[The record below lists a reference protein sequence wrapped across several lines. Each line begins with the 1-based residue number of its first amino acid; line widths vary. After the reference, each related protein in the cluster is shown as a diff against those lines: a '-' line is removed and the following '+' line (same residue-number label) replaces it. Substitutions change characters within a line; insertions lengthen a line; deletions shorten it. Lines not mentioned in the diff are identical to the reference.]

1 MNIKTLNVSLLSI
14 SIITALFPLNAMAT
28 KLTIEQRLELLENEL
43 SQNKQE
49 LKATQN
55 ELGVYK
61 FRLSTLQKSITEN
74 KYQSASLAEISAT
87 SPVADNIKNENG
99 EQNSSAA
106 AHTINGS
113 QQIAVIESKGDK
125 TTIESVT
132 LKDISKYIKDDIGFS
147 YQGYFRS
154 GWGTGN
160 HGSPQTYAAGSLGRF
175 GNEMSGWFDLTLN
188 QRVYNQDGR
197 TANAVVTYDGNV
209 GQQYNDAWFGDSAN
223 ENIMQFSD
231 IYLTTRGFLPF
242 AREADFWVGKHK
254 LPQYEI
260 QMLDWKTLT
269 TDVAAGVGIENWALG
284 VGLFDMSLSRDDV
297 DVYSRDFTRTSQMNT
312 NSVDVRYRNIPLW
325 DDATLSLM
333 AKYSAP
339 NKTDQQQDNENDDS
353 YFEMKDSWM
362 LTSVLRQNLQRDTF
376 NEFTLQV
383 ANNSYASS
391 FASFSDASNTMAHGR
406 YYYGDH
412 TNGIA
417 WRLISQGEMYLTD
430 NIIMANA
437 LVYSHGE
444 DVYSY
449 ESGAHSDFDS
459 IRTVIRPAWIW
470 NTWNQTGLELGWFKQ
485 QNKTQQGVTLNESAY
500 LINPEFNIGCMI
512 AMCPIYPLTCAPNDM
527 MMATKAMHRRYWFT
541 DVHARGYYPQHML
554 NYFARKGFNLDIT
567 PDDNA
572 ILARGCVDFIGFSY
586 YMSFTTQFSPDN
598 PQLDYVEP
606 RDLVSNPYIDTSEWG
621 WQIDPAGLRYS
632 LNWFWDHFQLP
643 LFIVE
648 NGFGAVDQRQADGT
662 VNDHYRIDYFSSHIR
677 EMKKAVVE
685 DGVDL
690 IGYTPWGCIDLVSA
704 GTGEMKKRYGMIYV
718 DKDNEGKGTLE
729 RIRKASFYWYRDLIA
744 NNGENI

>member
-1 MNIKTLNVSLLSI
+1 MNIKTLNVSLLSF

-61 FRLSTLQKSITEN
+61 SRLSTLQKSITEN
-74 KYQSASLAEISAT
+74 KYKSASLAEISAT

-113 QQIAVIESKGDK
+113 QQVAVIESKGDK

-188 QRVYNQDGR
+188 QRVYNQDGK

-209 GQQYNDAWFGDSAN
+209 GEQYNDAWFGDSAN
-223 ENIMQFSD
+223 DNIMQFSD

-242 AREADFWVGKHK
+242 APDADFWVGKHK

-297 DVYSRDFTRTSQMNT
+297 DVYSRDFSRTSQMNT

-339 NKTDQQQDNENDDS
+339 NKTDQQQDNENDNS

-391 FASFSDASNTMAHGR
+391 FASFSDATPFYDIISAFPVLGGTGIHISDLKLAMGLNASKGKKTAIDKIYPRHFLATAKVLRFPEVQMHEILSDFARMIPAALDNVKTSLPTDFPENVVTAVETNVLRLHGR
-406 YYYGDH
+406 LSREYG
-412 TNGIA
+412 
-417 WRLISQGEMYLTD
+417 S
-430 NIIMANA
+430 
-437 LVYSHGE
+437 
-444 DVYSY
+444 
-449 ESGAHSDFDS
+449 
-459 IRTVIRPAWIW
+459 
-470 NTWNQTGLELGWFKQ
+470 K
-485 QNKTQQGVTLNESAY
+485 
-500 LINPEFNIGCMI
+500 
-512 AMCPIYPLTCAPNDM
+512 
-527 MMATKAMHRRYWFT
+527 
-541 DVHARGYYPQHML
+541 
-554 NYFARKGFNLDIT
+554 
-567 PDDNA
+567 
-572 ILARGCVDFIGFSY
+572 
-586 YMSFTTQFSPDN
+586 
-598 PQLDYVEP
+598 
-606 RDLVSNPYIDTSEWG
+606 
-621 WQIDPAGLRYS
+621 
-632 LNWFWDHFQLP
+632 
-643 LFIVE
+643 
-648 NGFGAVDQRQADGT
+648 
-662 VNDHYRIDYFSSHIR
+662 
-677 EMKKAVVE
+677 
-685 DGVDL
+685 
-690 IGYTPWGCIDLVSA
+690 
-704 GTGEMKKRYGMIYV
+704 
-718 DKDNEGKGTLE
+718 
-729 RIRKASFYWYRDLIA
+729 
-744 NNGENI
+744 

>member
-1 MNIKTLNVSLLSI
+1 MNIKTLNVSLLSF

-61 FRLSTLQKSITEN
+61 SRLSTLQKSITEN
-74 KYQSASLAEISAT
+74 KYKSASLAEISAT

-113 QQIAVIESKGDK
+113 QQVAVIESKGDK

-188 QRVYNQDGR
+188 QRVYNQDGK

-209 GQQYNDAWFGDSAN
+209 GEQYNDAWFGDSAN

-242 AREADFWVGKHK
+242 APEADFWVGKHK

-297 DVYSRDFTRTSQMNT
+297 DVYSRDFSRTSQMNT

-339 NKTDQQQDNENDDS
+339 NKTDQQQDNENDNS

-417 WRLISQGEMYLTD
+417 AHQRQRVQFLGAEHQIAGSIADDRIGAGHGGDVSHHLLYCRRRLDDIRRLVLNEAVQL
-430 NIIMANA
+430 ANA
-437 LVYSHGE
+437 LHAGLEDSLYTTHSLILLTDLLSHVLNADGNLLGGACSRLGQAGE
-444 DVYSY
+444 CVGAFSDVVAGLPHAQDDLMLGVD
-449 ESGAHSDFDS
+449 ELVHLGAHGANLV
-459 IRTVIRPAWIW
+459 VI
-470 NTWNQTGLELGWFKQ
+470 Q
-485 QNKTQQGVTLNESAY
+485 Y
-500 LINPEFNIGCMI
+500 LDAIGQ
-512 AMCPIYPLTCAPNDM
+512 
-527 MMATKAMHRRYWFT
+527 
-541 DVHARGYYPQHML
+541 V
-554 NYFARKGFNLDIT
+554 
-567 PDDNA
+567 
-572 ILARGCVDFIGFSY
+572 
-586 YMSFTTQFSPDN
+586 
-598 PQLDYVEP
+598 
-606 RDLVSNPYIDTSEWG
+606 
-621 WQIDPAGLRYS
+621 
-632 LNWFWDHFQLP
+632 
-643 LFIVE
+643 
-648 NGFGAVDQRQADGT
+648 
-662 VNDHYRIDYFSSHIR
+662 
-677 EMKKAVVE
+677 
-685 DGVDL
+685 
-690 IGYTPWGCIDLVSA
+690 
-704 GTGEMKKRYGMIYV
+704 
-718 DKDNEGKGTLE
+718 
-729 RIRKASFYWYRDLIA
+729 
-744 NNGENI
+744 

>member
-1 MNIKTLNVSLLSI
+1 M
-14 SIITALFPLNAMAT
+14 
-28 KLTIEQRLELLENEL
+28 
-43 SQNKQE
+43 
-49 LKATQN
+49 
-55 ELGVYK
+55 
-61 FRLSTLQKSITEN
+61 
-74 KYQSASLAEISAT
+74 
-87 SPVADNIKNENG
+87 
-99 EQNSSAA
+99 
-106 AHTINGS
+106 
-113 QQIAVIESKGDK
+113 
-125 TTIESVT
+125 T

-188 QRVYNQDGR
+188 QRVYNQDGK

-209 GQQYNDAWFGDSAN
+209 GEQYNDAWFGDSAN

-242 AREADFWVGKHK
+242 APEADFWVGKHK

-297 DVYSRDFTRTSQMNT
+297 DVYSRDFSRTSQMNT

-339 NKTDQQQDNENDDS
+339 NKTDQQQDNENDNS

-444 DVYSY
+444 DVYSH

-485 QNKTQQGVTLNESAY
+485 QNKTQQGVTL
-500 LINPEFNIGCMI
+500 
-512 AMCPIYPLTCAPNDM
+512 
-527 MMATKAMHRRYWFT
+527 
-541 DVHARGYYPQHML
+541 
-554 NYFARKGFNLDIT
+554 
-567 PDDNA
+567 
-572 ILARGCVDFIGFSY
+572 
-586 YMSFTTQFSPDN
+586 
-598 PQLDYVEP
+598 
-606 RDLVSNPYIDTSEWG
+606 IDTSEWG

-662 VNDHYRIDYFSSHIR
+662 VNDHYRIDYFASHIR